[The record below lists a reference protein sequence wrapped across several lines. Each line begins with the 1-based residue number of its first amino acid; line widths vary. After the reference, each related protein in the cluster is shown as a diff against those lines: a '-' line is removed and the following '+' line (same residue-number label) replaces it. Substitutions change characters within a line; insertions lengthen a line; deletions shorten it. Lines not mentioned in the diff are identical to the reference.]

1 MPWSAPP
8 ASSNGERGARARRAR
23 HALRMWQTRSFRSSD
38 GLTLSYRDYAGPPGV
53 GPAPV
58 LCLPGLTRNARDFES
73 LALELARARRVISPD
88 LRGRGRSAHDSNA
101 ANYHPGTYLRDVLEL
116 LAAADAPRVLAIG
129 TSLGGLLTLLLAGAN
144 PVALAGAVLNDIG
157 PVIEEAGLARIRG
170 YVGKAGTMRTWQ
182 EAAAACRAAN
192 GAALP
197 DLDDADWLAFAQRTC
212 VATPDGDVRFDY
224 DPQIAA
230 PLAASGAAPAVSDPW
245 SLWAP
250 LASVPTLVIR
260 GAHSDI
266 LSAATLAEMQRRKP
280 DLLAVTVPNR
290 GHAPLLDEP
299 LALAAIREF
308 TAKH

>member
-1 MPWSAPP
+1 
-8 ASSNGERGARARRAR
+8 
-23 HALRMWQTRSFRSSD
+23 MWDTHSFRSSD
-38 GLTLSYRDYAGPPGV
+38 GLRLSYRDYAGPPGASA
-53 GPAPV
+53 APV
-58 LCLPGLTRNARDFES
+58 LCLPGLTRNARDFEA
-73 LALELARARRVISPD
+73 LALELARTRRVLSPD
-88 LRGRGRSAHDSNA
+88 LRGRGCSDYDSNA
-101 ANYHPGTYLRDVLEL
+101 ANYQPGTYLRDVIEL
-116 LAAADAPRVLAIG
+116 LAAANTARVLAIG
-129 TSLGGLLTLLLAGAN
+129 TSLGGLLTLLLAGAK
-144 PVALAGAVLNDIG
+144 PGVLTGAVLNDIG
-157 PVIEEAGLARIRG
+157 PVIDEAGLARIRG
-170 YVGKAGTMRTWQ
+170 YVGKTGAMRTWQ

-192 GAALP
+192 GAAFPELG
-197 DLDDADWLAFAQRTC
+197 DADWLAFAQRTC
-212 VATPDGDVRFDY
+212 VATPDGGVRFDY

-230 PLAASGAAPAVSDPW
+230 PFAGAGAAPATHDPW

-308 TAKH
+308 AAKH